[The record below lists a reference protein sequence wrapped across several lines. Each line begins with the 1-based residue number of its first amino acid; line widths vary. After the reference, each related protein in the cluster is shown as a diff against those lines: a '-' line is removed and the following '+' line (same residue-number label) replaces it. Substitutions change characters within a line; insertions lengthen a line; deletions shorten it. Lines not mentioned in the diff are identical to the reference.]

1 MAAGRVG
8 GGRSGGRAGGAR
20 GPAGASGASKGGSE
34 FRVDR
39 NAPAAGSAATSG
51 AAGATAVDPATLKAL
66 EVSQQLREGIL
77 SSKREATERLV
88 DEILRRKLRTKS
100 TALTGR
106 ITDALEEDPHVSQ
119 LLERLWAKG

>member
-8 GGRSGGRAGGAR
+8 GGRSGGRVGGSRGPSGAGGA
-20 GPAGASGASKGGSE
+20 GKGGSD

-39 NAPAAGSAATSG
+39 NAPAAGSI
-51 AAGATAVDPATLKAL
+51 AAGGAVAATAVDPTTLKAM
-66 EVSQQLREGIL
+66 EFSQQLRQGIL

-106 ITDALEEDPHVSQ
+106 ITDALEEDPNVSQ